1 LRALGLHELPGRLI
15 GRLAHPKTTV
25 RWRLTL
31 LYGGLF
37 LVSGAALL
45 AITYALVS
53 YEIDVRGGGVSLH
66 NTTPG
71 TPAAVARML
80 QSPAM
85 EEYFRHSSG
94 FQMYMR
100 LVAIQQRVDQLHQ
113 LELWSAVALGI
124 MALVSML
131 VGWVIAGRVLA
142 PLRAITSA
150 TRQIS
155 DTNLHRRLA
164 VDGPPDE
171 LTELADTIDGLLER
185 LEVAFDAQRRFVANA
200 SHELRTPLTTM
211 RATLDVA
218 AGKPQVPLQTR
229 VLDAELR
236 EDLDEADRLVDSFL
250 TLARAQHGEL
260 GTRVS
265 VSLTRLVDDALAAR
279 GEAIA
284 AKQLHLH
291 TALARV
297 WVTGSDTLLA
307 RMVDNVIENSV
318 RHNQARG
325 FITVELEPV
334 GETARLVVETGGP
347 VLDQKRTQQLAQPFR
362 RIGAERTGS
371 QNGHGLGLSIV
382 ATVAAAHGGTLEL
395 HARPQGGL
403 RVQITLPAAR
413 ITEPKSVP
421 A

>member
-1 LRALGLHELPGRLI
+1 
-15 GRLAHPKTTV
+15 
-25 RWRLTL
+25 L

-37 LVSGAALL
+37 LISGAALL
-45 AITYALVS
+45 ALTYALVS
-53 YEIDVRGGGVSLH
+53 HAIDARSGGVSLH
-66 NTTPG
+66 NTTPN
-71 TPAAVARML
+71 TPAAVARVL
-80 QSPAM
+80 QSPAG
-85 EEYFRHSSG
+85 EEFFRHSNG
-94 FQMYMR
+94 FQLYLR
-100 LVAIQQRVDQLHQ
+100 LVALQQRVDQLHQ

-124 MALVSML
+124 MALVSTL

-155 DTNLHRRLA
+155 DANLQQRLA
-164 VDGPPDE
+164 IDGPRDE

-218 AGKPQVPLQTR
+218 AGKPEVPLQTQ

-236 EDLDEADRLVDSFL
+236 DDLDDADRLVDSFL

-260 GTRVS
+260 GTPAS
-265 VSLTRLVDDALAAR
+265 VALAKLVDDALAAR

-284 AKQLHLH
+284 AKQLDVR
-291 TALARV
+291 TALAPV
-297 WVTGSDTLLA
+297 CVTGSDTLLA
-307 RMVDNVIENSV
+307 RMIDNVIENSV

-325 FITVELEPV
+325 FVTVELELD
-334 GETARLVVETGGP
+334 GESARLTVETGGP
-347 VLDQKRTQQLAQPFR
+347 MLDQQRVEQLAQPFR

-413 ITEPKSVP
+413 VAQP
-421 A
+421 ARTPA